1 MNLFSTLNTSYL
13 GLIAQQNALQTT
25 SHNVANAN
33 TPGFSRQKAIME
45 TTTPLPYPSLQRSVG
60 AGQIGTGVMVGSI
73 DRVRDAFLDTQVWRE
88 TASLS
93 SWEEK
98 QKLLEQI
105 EVVFMEPAD
114 SSLSGFFEDF
124 WNAWQELSKNAES
137 EAVRTALL
145 ESANNLTDS
154 FNHIARQLNQ
164 MGIDLQTTVQN
175 QVEEVNSLASQ
186 IAALNVQIESISITG
201 DNPNDLLDRR
211 DLLLDELAKYTDFT
225 VVKQN
230 NNVIDIEV
238 DGRKLVEGKDYFEWS
253 YTLGNQVSW
262 AADAEAI
269 NLKDGGI
276 KGALDG
282 IGLVNDYKEKLDDV
296 AQNLIEKINDQHT
309 QGHDLNED
317 DGSDFF
323 SFEEIDGVNE
333 YALTMKVLIEEAD
346 KIAAASVDEGKAGG
360 TNALAIAQL
369 RSDIEGDYQKII
381 TALAV
386 DAHQAN
392 RMVENQSSL
401 VYQLENRRI
410 SVSGVSLDEE
420 MVNLIQFQRAY
431 QANSQAIRV
440 VDELL
445 DTLVNGILR

>member
-33 TPGFSRQKAIME
+33 TPGFSRQRAIME

-164 MGIDLQTTVQN
+164 MGKDLQTTVQN
-175 QVEEVNSLASQ
+175 QVAEVNSLASQ

-225 VVKQN
+225 VVKKE

-238 DGRKLVEGKDYFEWS
+238 DGRKLVVGKDYYEWS
-253 YTLGNQVSW
+253 YAPGNQVEW

-282 IGLVNDYKEKLDDV
+282 IGLVNDYKEKLDNV
-296 AQNLIEKINDQHT
+296 ALKLIEEINYQHT
-309 QGHDLNED
+309 QGHDLNETT
-317 DGSDFF
+317 GEDFF
-323 SFEEIDGVNE
+323 SFDETGTN
-333 YALTMKVLIEEAD
+333 YALTMKVAVTDPL

-381 TALAV
+381 TTLAV
-386 DAHQAN
+386 DAHEAN
-392 RMVENQSSL
+392 RMVENQSAL

>member
-45 TTTPLPYPSLQRSVG
+45 TTTPLPYPSLQRSVS

-164 MGIDLQTTVQN
+164 MGTDLQTTVQN
-175 QVEEVNSLASQ
+175 QVEEVNSLANQ

-225 VVKQN
+225 VVKQE

-238 DGRKLVEGKDYFEWS
+238 DGRKLVEGKDYYEWS
-253 YTLGNQVSW
+253 YTPGNQVSW

-276 KGALDG
+276 KGAVDG

-309 QGHDLNED
+309 LGYDLNGD
-317 DGSDFF
+317 YGSNFF

-333 YALTMKVLIEEAD
+333 YALTMKVLIEDAD

-381 TALAV
+381 AALAV

-392 RMVENQSSL
+392 RMVENQSAL

-445 DTLVNGILR
+445 DTLINGILR